1 MLSSKRKAN
10 LNKNISLTLMALPA
24 LILVIIFKYLP
35 MFGLVIA
42 FKDFKFD
49 VGILKSEWV
58 GFKNFEFFFKSNDA
72 AKVIGNTVLING
84 LFIITVILGAVILAI
99 LLNEILSK
107 RLVKIYQTTLLL
119 PYFLSITVV
128 ANIVF
133 GFLDY
138 RYGILNQLYIMLG
151 KEPKVWY
158 NESGYWR
165 TFLIIINWWKNVGYN
180 MIIFYA
186 GVIGIDPTYYEA
198 ASVDGAKKYQIFM
211 KITIPM
217 MIPLVITM
225 FLLSAGSIITA
236 DIGMF
241 YVVPKNSA
249 LLYDK
254 IDVIDSYVYRLLIG
268 ANSDIG
274 MTAAIGMFQ
283 SVVGFVLVV
292 VSNFFARKYNESS
305 ALF

>member
-24 LILVIIFKYLP
+24 LVLVIIFKYLP

-138 RYGILNQLYIMLG
+138 RYGILNQLYIMLD

-165 TFLIIINWWKNVGYN
+165 SFLIIINWWKNVGYN

-211 KITIPM
+211 KITIPL

>member
-24 LILVIIFKYLP
+24 LILVVIFKYLP

-138 RYGILNQLYIMLG
+138 RYGILNQLYIILD